1 MLTKLLREDD
11 DFVFIPVQVPVL
23 FRHYNSVIPAPP
35 PTRTAVS
42 SYAGDGEAASGVK
55 NNKKKGW
62 MMRWEY
68 DDVIKEEKRRRYNKR
83 EEKRRR

>member
-1 MLTKLLREDD
+1 MLTTTYNTTGGRAGTGRYYLDT
-11 DFVFIPVQVPVL
+11 
-23 FRHYNSVIPAPP
+23 NSVIPAPP

-68 DDVIKEEKRRRYNKR
+68 DDVIKEEKRRR
-83 EEKRRR
+83 